1 MRILWEKKSI
11 IVRIL
16 DIGIIILSIFFVISL
31 LYAVHSVWEEN
42 KYSSYVYEADTFQY
56 RLEDEDYQSM
66 VEMYYSNQATGKA
79 NSKKY
84 AEYYAVARYYEA
96 AAMYKAYSE
105 DGDSERAGKL
115 TPPWR
120 KQPQSLVIF
129 PSRQTGS
136 SLFFAGKKC
145 DFLL

>member
-1 MRILWEKKSI
+1 MGKKSI

-105 DGDSERAGKL
+105 DGDSERAGKAYAAMEEAAAEL
-115 TPPWR
+115 GDFSFQADRIKSILYW
-120 KQPQSLVIF
+120 
-129 PSRQTGS
+129 
-136 SLFFAGKKC
+136 KKM
-145 DFLL
+145 

>member
-1 MRILWEKKSI
+1 MGKKSI

-105 DGDSERAGKL
+105 DGDSERAGKAYAGHG
-115 TPPWR
+115 
-120 KQPQSLVIF
+120 
-129 PSRQTGS
+129 GS
-136 SLFFAGKKC
+136 SRRAWCFSFQADRIKSILCWKKM
-145 DFLL
+145 